1 MYRDGV
7 LPKNSYTVETRWCPS
22 RAGRA
27 LTMSISPAVE
37 SRINALVKEAEEG
50 GLVRC
55 MSNLMP
61 ILKQLSFSQMYK
73 IYNVSCLLL
82 ISNLKMST
90 CHISL
95 KKHAYGWSFG
105 IAARIEAGEL
115 SVELA
120 DRSHIYLSTLT
131 NATETDRDCRLRRST
146 HSAVIPGL
154 TFYSDISSFAFPERC
169 LIAHHLINM
178 IYSEFGHKTL
188 FIHDG

>member
-1 MYRDGV
+1 MGTCILFHVVELGMSQLVWIKKSFVMYRDGI

-120 DRSHIYLSTLT
+120 DRSHICPHSQMQQRRTGTVVCGGPLTLQWFLGWHFILIFHRLLSPKG
-131 NATETDRDCRLRRST
+131 
-146 HSAVIPGL
+146 V
-154 TFYSDISSFAFPERC
+154 
-169 LIAHHLINM
+169 
-178 IYSEFGHKTL
+178 
-188 FIHDG
+188 

>member
-7 LPKNSYTVETRWCPS
+7 LPKNSYTVETRWRPS

-27 LTMSISPAVE
+27 LKMSISPAVE

-95 KKHAYGWSFG
+95 KKNTHMAGPLGSLLELRQENLAWNL
-105 IAARIEAGEL
+105 RIDPTFVHTHKCNRDGQGL
-115 SVELA
+115 SSAEV
-120 DRSHIYLSTLT
+120 
-131 NATETDRDCRLRRST
+131 
-146 HSAVIPGL
+146 HSL
-154 TFYSDISSFAFPERC
+154 CSDSWVDI
-169 LIAHHLINM
+169 
-178 IYSEFGHKTL
+178 L
-188 FIHDG
+188 F